1 MDASRCKDRM
11 LVLLFVKEFAI
22 NRRRP
27 AYFDFYVTKIEK
39 QLGFALMLY
48 LKTASFLDKVVM
60 LPSTE
65 VAVSR

>member
-1 MDASRCKDRM
+1 MEASRCKDYV

-27 AYFDFYVTKIEK
+27 ACFDFYVSKIEK